1 MDPNSDTVVQSQF
14 LVLGDRNGPM
24 LAGFKVFLYEEA
36 LSITAIRVNVSVG
49 DTAIDSLLVYDQDKR
64 LLGRATV
71 TDSSPTNRTY
81 VLRVPSSTLVVAQR
95 DEHRFYVR
103 PVLMSK
109 DLGGVSALLVHVQNV
124 VIEGDGVWSNRKY
137 TQVSTDTFPT
147 FQTARGVIAS
157 VTNAGAAQEFLFS
170 GTDRKMGSFRF
181 TARKGDSNAQV
192 SISSIAFQIEQ
203 TGNVQVTNVKI
214 GQDGDSTRYPCSV
227 SSGIAT
233 CSGMSAIG
241 VIDTVKTFNVYADVA
256 VPANTLQAGVRF
268 TINNGGTITVPGSV
282 TWSDGTST
290 FQWLS
295 TDGGAVAS
303 GTLYKY

>member
-1 MDPNSDTVVQSQF
+1 
-14 LVLGDRNGPM
+14 
-24 LAGFKVFLYEEA
+24 
-36 LSITAIRVNVSVG
+36 
-49 DTAIDSLLVYDQDKR
+49 

-147 FQTARGVIAS
+147 FQTARAAITS
-157 VTNAGAAQEFLFS
+157 VANVGAAQEFLFS